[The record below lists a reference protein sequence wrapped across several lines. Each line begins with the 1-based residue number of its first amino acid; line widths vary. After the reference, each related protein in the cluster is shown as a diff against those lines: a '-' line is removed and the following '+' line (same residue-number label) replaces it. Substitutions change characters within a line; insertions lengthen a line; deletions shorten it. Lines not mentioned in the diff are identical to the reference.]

1 MSTVILAEKPSQARA
16 YVDALQ
22 QNTKQSG
29 YYEVS
34 DPILPSDTT
43 ITFGFGHL
51 VELAP
56 PDDYDAKF
64 KH

>member
-34 DPILPSDTT
+34 DPILDVS
-43 ITFGFGHL
+43 
-51 VELAP
+51 
-56 PDDYDAKF
+56 
-64 KH
+64 